1 MSQAIDTTKSP
12 SDIQRLFDE
21 DPLNLTRSDIDELIR
36 VYRNARH
43 LFASGN
49 VKAGS
54 IKAPTA
60 KQKAVSSLAAKI
72 NLDGIDL

>member
-12 SDIQRLFDE
+12 SDIKRLFDE

-43 LFASGN
+43 LFATGN
-49 VKAGS
+49 FKAGS
-54 IKAPTA
+54 IKALTA